1 MSKKNTLAQRI
12 AAWEK
17 TEAENRNSKLK
28 FHKPG
33 SQKK

>member
-1 MSKKNTLAQRI
+1 LAKKNSLAQRI

-17 TEAENRNSKLK
+17 TQAENKNSKLSFK
-28 FHKPG
+28 KPG